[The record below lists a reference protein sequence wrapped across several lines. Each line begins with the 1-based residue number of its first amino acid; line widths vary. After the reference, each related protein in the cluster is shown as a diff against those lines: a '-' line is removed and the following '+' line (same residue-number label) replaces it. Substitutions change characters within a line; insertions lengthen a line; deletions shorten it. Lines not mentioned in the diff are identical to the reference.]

1 VEKKDPAAMEYIGY
15 LYREG
20 ELGLKKDMSRAIEL
34 WTEAAKLGSAGACYK
49 LGMAYVDGVGV
60 GKDLEGAVRYYEKG
74 AMLGH
79 AGARHNLGWHEYKRG
94 NSDRALRHYLISAKM
109 GVEASLVNI
118 KKLLKDGIA
127 TKSQYGDALKGYQD
141 ALEEMKSP
149 EREYAKTV
157 FDRLGSNR

>member
-1 VEKKDPAAMEYIGY
+1 
-15 LYREG
+15 
-20 ELGLKKDMSRAIEL
+20 
-34 WTEAAKLGSAGACYK
+34 
-49 LGMAYVDGVGV
+49 MAYVDGVGV

-149 EREYAKTV
+149 EREEAKTHPL
-157 FDRLGSNR
+157 FRDRFG